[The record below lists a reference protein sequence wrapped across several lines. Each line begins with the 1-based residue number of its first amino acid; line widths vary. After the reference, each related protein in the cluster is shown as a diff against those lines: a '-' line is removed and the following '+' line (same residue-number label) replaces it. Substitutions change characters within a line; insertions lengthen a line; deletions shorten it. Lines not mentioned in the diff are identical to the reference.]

1 MQESLFKN
9 ITTKLQNTYNPLSL
23 YIFGSYAWGIP
34 TKDSDLD
41 LVIVVEHSDEKPYK
55 RAIKGIRALRGMGI
69 AKDILV
75 YTKEEFNAL
84 SKDVSSL
91 LYKVEKEGIRLI

>member
-1 MQESLFKN
+1 MKN
-9 ITTKLQNTYNPLSL
+9 L
-23 YIFGSYAWGIP
+23 
-34 TKDSDLD
+34 
-41 LVIVVEHSDEKPYK
+41 
-55 RAIKGIRALRGMGI
+55 IKGIRALRGMGI

>member
-1 MQESLFKN
+1 MQKNLFKN
-9 ITTKLQNTYNPLSL
+9 ISTKLHNAYNPLSL
-23 YIFGSYAWGIP
+23 YIFGSYAWGTP
-34 TKDSDLD
+34 NKDSDVD
-41 LVIVVEHSDEKPYK
+41 VLVVVEHSDEKPYK

-75 YTKEEFNAL
+75 YTKEEFNTL

>member
-9 ITTKLQNTYNPLSL
+9 ITTKLQNAYNPLSL
-23 YIFGSYAWGIP
+23 YLFGSYAWGTP
-34 TKDSDLD
+34 NKDSDLD
-41 LVIVVEHSDEKPYK
+41 LLVVVEHSDEKPYK

-75 YTKEEFNAL
+75 YCQVQPKNVPKCRRKMYHYTTVL
-84 SKDVSSL
+84 V
-91 LYKVEKEGIRLI
+91 G

>member
-1 MQESLFKN
+1 MENNLFEI
-9 ITTKLQNTYNPLSL
+9 ITTRLQKAYDPLSL
-23 YIFGSYAWGIP
+23 YIFGSYAWGVP

-41 LVIVVEHSDEKPYK
+41 LVVVVESSEQKPYK
-55 RAIKGIRALRGMGI
+55 RAIKGIRALRGLGI

-75 YTKEEFNAL
+75 YTKDEFKTL

-91 LYKVEKEGIRLI
+91 LYKVEREGIKLI